1 MKIKFHQLPKE
12 EQLETLDIISDLT
25 SSCNNSQE
33 RCDGLQKE
41 VECEKYHLAR
51 RKRELQSFK
60 DKYDFE

>member
-12 EQLETLDIISDLT
+12 EQLEILDVISDLT
-25 SSCNNSQE
+25 SYCDNSQE
-33 RCDGLQKE
+33 RLHGWLKE
-41 VECEKYHLAR
+41 VEYEKSHLAR